1 MFKTA
6 ATRIAHNSTI
16 PALAGNSDLRQF
28 QDLINAEKVVLV
40 SCVSL
45 LCIAFESANILVNS
59 RYRFQ
64 RLGVDLTKAAESL
77 RAWGVGEGDDL
88 TVSGAFVSAPGV
100 AMWCRCY
107 LVHSSHAKLMGCIA
121 CSVTLKHT

>member
-6 ATRIAHNSTI
+6 AAKIAHNSTI

-40 SCVSL
+40 S
-45 LCIAFESANILVNS
+45 I
-59 RYRFQ
+59 Q

-77 RAWGVGEGDDL
+77 RAWGAGEGDDL
-88 TVSGAFVSAPGV
+88 VVSDAFVWV
-100 AMWCRCY
+100 Y
-107 LVHSSHAKLMGCIA
+107 LVQLHF
-121 CSVTLKHT
+121 TP

>member
-6 ATRIAHNSTI
+6 ATKIAHNSTI

-40 SCVSL
+40 S
-45 LCIAFESANILVNS
+45 I
-59 RYRFQ
+59 Q
-64 RLGVDLTKAAESL
+64 RLGVDLTRAAESL

-88 TVSGAFVSAPGV
+88 AVSDDFVWV
-100 AMWCRCY
+100 RVDE
-107 LVHSSHAKLMGCIA
+107 LHIL
-121 CSVTLKHT
+121 